1 MKLLLAVVF
10 ICIAI
15 GLFSPRIGRRES
27 ILIFLTMTAMAGLY
41 YRFGERFM

>member
-1 MKLLLAVVF
+1 MKLLLAVIF

-15 GLFSPRIGRRES
+15 GLISPRMGRRES
-27 ILIFLTMTAMAGLY
+27 VLILLTMVAMAGLY